1 MTDSNV
7 PDKRHASG
15 CNFKG
20 SHMTDKLSLIET
32 IAKQDIFSTFSR
44 LMGTSGANA
53 AFSEGGDFTV
63 FAPTNDAFC
72 KIPDKQ
78 MNALLQEP
86 GQTALKALLSYHIV
100 PERLLAASLGSKR
113 IAPTVTGADI
123 KFTDDSD
130 GLKVNGSLVQ
140 SRNIEASNGVVHAL
154 DTVLPYDT
162 ERFTTGPLSA
172 PLEFRPSATPPELV
186 VPRLSAGKDDAK
198 AAAK

>member
-1 MTDSNV
+1 MTEKS
-7 PDKRHASG
+7 
-15 CNFKG
+15 
-20 SHMTDKLSLIET
+20 SLIET
-32 IAKQDIFSTFSR
+32 IAQHDMFSTFSR

-86 GQTALKALLSYHIV
+86 GQTTLKALLAYHIV
-100 PERLLAASLGSKR
+100 PQRLLAASLGSKGA
-113 IAPTVTGADI
+113 APTVNGAEMQ
-123 KFTDDSD
+123 FTDNIG

-140 SRNIEASNGVVHAL
+140 ARNIEASNGVVHAI
-154 DTVLPYDT
+154 DTVLNYDS
-162 ERFTTGPLSA
+162 ERFTTGPLSP

-186 VPRLSAGKDDAK
+186 TPRLSTTGRDDVK
-198 AAAK
+198 AASK